1 MSLKLEQGDIDADLK
16 RADIQLKGVMTE
28 AEQKQARFED
38 LTTKIQDAKA
48 QIEQLDEL
56 LKVGDEDPCSIV
68 SCLRPPLR
76 P

>member
-1 MSLKLEQGDIDADLK
+1 MSLKIEQGDIDADLK
-16 RADIQLKGVMTE
+16 RADIQLKGVMSE

-38 LTTKIQDAKA
+38 LSTKIKDAKA

-56 LKVGDEDPCSIV
+56 LKVGGSYAAL
-68 SCLRPPLR
+68 SGLSPPS